1 MLCEEKV
8 AAKKQFSKKPE
19 MGAAPLM
26 QRTVMI
32 YDTKTGTFGAGAPML
47 DQSAWPMAT
56 IDGNTIFSLGG
67 EGGVR
72 LWHPATFQIG
82 RIDMNLE
89 RDGANLPW
97 SHGRFVFG
105 KAQEAAP
112 TV

>member
-19 MGAAPLM
+19 RGAAPLM

-82 RIDMNLE
+82 RIEM
-89 RDGANLPW
+89 
-97 SHGRFVFG
+97 
-105 KAQEAAP
+105 K
-112 TV
+112 